1 MALSK
6 YKSVS
11 AAVASGDHSEILK
24 AQADKVSKAI
34 DEATMDRDIS
44 SLSLRLIQIM
54 SELEAVSPSKKET
67 AVEKRKR
74 EAAEKKAKEAKKN
87 GD

>member
-6 YKSVS
+6 YNSVS
-11 AAVASGDHSEILK
+11 EAVASGDHAEILK

-54 SELEAVSPSKKET
+54 SELEAVAPQKKET
-67 AVEKRKR
+67 AVERRKR
-74 EAAEKKAKEAKKN
+74 EFAEKKAAAGESK
-87 GD
+87 